1 MARPLFDLTKKES
14 SFLWGV
20 AQEAAFHTLIHA
32 FTTAPVLAL
41 PDHSKPFRLITDTSD
56 FATGAILEQL
66 DALNRWHP
74 VAFHS
79 KSLQPAERNYKI
91 HDKEL
96 LAIVRALEIFRHY
109 LEGRDD
115 TTEIWTDHGNLV
127 YFFTK
132 QKLTRRQA
140 RWSLYLSR
148 FQFITIH
155 KPGTQN
161 KSDALS
167 QRPDHKE
174 GMALDNDDRVLLDN
188 RFFTICATQTTVV
201 NISGDNT
208 IQQRIVT
215 TQEYDKEVTQALES
229 ILKNG
234 P

>member
-1 MARPLFDLTKKES
+1 
-14 SFLWGV
+14 V
-20 AQEAAFHTLIHA
+20 LIHA

-41 PDHSKPFRLITDTSD
+41 PDHSKPFRLITDASD
-56 FATGAILEQL
+56 FATGAILEQP
-66 DALNRWHP
+66 DALNCWHP

-79 KSLQPAERNYKI
+79 KSLQPAERNYEI

-109 LEGRDD
+109 LEGQDN

-127 YFFTK
+127 YFFMK

-140 RWSLYLSR
+140 RWSLYLLH
-148 FQFITIH
+148 FQFIIIH

-167 QRPDHKE
+167 RRPDHKE
-174 GMALDNDDRVLLDN
+174 GMALDNDDCVLLDN
-188 RFFTICATQTTVV
+188 RFFTIHTTQTTAV

-208 IQQRIVT
+208 IRQRIVA